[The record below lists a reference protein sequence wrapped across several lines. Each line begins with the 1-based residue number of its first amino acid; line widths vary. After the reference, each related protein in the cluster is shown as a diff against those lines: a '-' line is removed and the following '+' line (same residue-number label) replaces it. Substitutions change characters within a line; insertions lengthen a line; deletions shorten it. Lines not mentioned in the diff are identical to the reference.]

1 IHFTSENLTRATPV
15 ASRLYQKFTPKV
27 GIAYQPTPVVSLYAT
42 YGRGFEAP
50 VIGELRVLPGGV
62 FGFNA
67 ELEPQVSDNFEVG
80 ARGEPLPW
88 LAFQAAV
95 FQQDI
100 KDFIS
105 PFGTFPNNSFQ
116 NVGRVNQFGL
126 ELGSQVELFSRLTL
140 GLAYTYSDFTFE
152 EFNNGTNDFSENQL
166 PGVPRHIF
174 FGELRYR
181 DGSGLY
187 GAIELQSVTRFQVN
201 DANTFS
207 NPPYT
212 VASARMGYDWDTGR
226 FRLSP
231 FLGVNNLSDERYSA
245 FALIND
251 TARRFFN
258 PLPEL
263 SAYGGVGVTF

>member
-1 IHFTSENLTRATPV
+1 
-15 ASRLYQKFTPKV
+15 
-27 GIAYQPTPVVSLYAT
+27 
-42 YGRGFEAP
+42 
-50 VIGELRVLPGGV
+50 
-62 FGFNA
+62 
-67 ELEPQVSDNFEVG
+67 
-80 ARGEPLPW
+80 
-88 LAFQAAV
+88 
-95 FQQDI
+95 
-100 KDFIS
+100 
-105 PFGTFPNNSFQ
+105 
-116 NVGRVNQFGL
+116 
-126 ELGSQVELFSRLTL
+126 